1 MIFMRT
7 VVVLLILIT
16 LCTASQVCWSPE
28 NAADNF
34 TSEIESVKV
43 AEPAEETSD
52 NTDGENITEETKTT
66 TEGVL
71 EQDIVSHPVE
81 TEPVMLISM
90 GASIPEKRETSNV
103 TAVSTGDTNKGSYVS
118 AGMILVLILLIIVP
132 IYHIRK

>member
-16 LCTASQVCWSPE
+16 LSTASQACWSPE
-28 NAADNF
+28 NAVDNF
-34 TSEIESVKV
+34 TSEIESVKA

-52 NTDGENITEETKTT
+52 NTDGENITEETETT

-90 GASIPEKRETSNV
+90 GAIIPEQRETSNV
-103 TAVSTGDTNKGSYVS
+103 TAVSTGDNEGSYVS
-118 AGMILVLILLIIVP
+118 AGIILVLILLIIVP

>member
-7 VVVLLILIT
+7 VVILLILIT
-16 LCTASQVCWSPE
+16 LSTASQACWSPE
-28 NAADNF
+28 NAVDNF
-34 TSEIESVKV
+34 TSKIESVKA

-52 NTDGENITEETKTT
+52 NTDGENITEETETT

-90 GASIPEKRETSNV
+90 GAIIPEQRETSNV
-103 TAVSTGDTNKGSYVS
+103 TAVSTGDNKGSYVS
-118 AGMILVLILLIIVP
+118 AGIILVLILLIIVP

>member
-1 MIFMRT
+1 MRT

-16 LCTASQVCWSPE
+16 LSTASLACWSPE
-28 NAADNF
+28 NTVDNF

-43 AEPAEETSD
+43 AETAEETSD
-52 NTDGENITEETKTT
+52 NTDGENITEETETT

-90 GASIPEKRETSNV
+90 GAIIPEQRETSNV
-103 TAVSTGDTNKGSYVS
+103 TAVSTGDNKGSHVS

-132 IYHIRK
+132 IHHIRK

>member
-16 LCTASQVCWSPE
+16 LSTASQACWSPE
-28 NAADNF
+28 NAVDNF
-34 TSEIESVKV
+34 TSEIESVKA

-52 NTDGENITEETKTT
+52 NTDGENITEETETT

-71 EQDIVSHPVE
+71 EQDIVFHPVE

-90 GASIPEKRETSNV
+90 GAIIPEQRETSNV
-103 TAVSTGDTNKGSYVS
+103 TAVSTGDNKGSHVS

>member
-16 LCTASQVCWSPE
+16 LSTASQACWFPE
-28 NAADNF
+28 NAVDNF
-34 TSEIESVKV
+34 TSEIESVKA

-52 NTDGENITEETKTT
+52 NTDGENITEETETT

-90 GASIPEKRETSNV
+90 GAIIPEQRETSNV
-103 TAVSTGDTNKGSYVS
+103 TAVSTGDNKGSYVS
-118 AGMILVLILLIIVP
+118 AGIILVLILLIIVP